1 MEKQTKKKK
10 PMTSSKSTARRNL
23 KPVRIWP
30 TEDNPR
36 YGQRFKVIGCQ
47 FINIDKQ
54 YTEMLDMELGD
65 WVKSPYDREMHFVP
79 KLFEVG
85 KTWGEWRRNKEKLSD
100 LITDGLNR
108 NKRESYKRMKEEC
121 MFPSMMGAEP
131 LNYREVCA
139 LKIEYVGGDTVVV

>member
-1 MEKQTKKKK
+1 
-10 PMTSSKSTARRNL
+10 
-23 KPVRIWP
+23 
-30 TEDNPR
+30 
-36 YGQRFKVIGCQ
+36 
-47 FINIDKQ
+47 
-54 YTEMLDMELGD
+54 MELGD
-65 WVKSPYDREMHFVP
+65 WVKSPYDHEMHFVP

-121 MFPSMMGAEP
+121 MFPSMMEAEP